1 LDSFLPHTVFSYYIN
16 KLLISDPDQEE
27 DELINFNFEEQL
39 DILLLDYQQKSE
51 WNHSMD
57 NHVAALSTQLEKY
70 SRDGTMERQVL
81 QKQQD
86 TLEKFIK
93 LQNEIHTMKEQ
104 LNASQ
109 QKLALSEKSNSVLA
123 SRLSMKSE
131 QLKDFLQR
139 IEDDDGSGTGGGTRY
154 VNLNLIL
161 FCNFF
166 FC

>member
-1 LDSFLPHTVFSYYIN
+1 M
-16 KLLISDPDQEE
+16 
-27 DELINFNFEEQL
+27 

-166 FC
+166 LLTNFFSFSHFFPIFSHFFFP

>member
-1 LDSFLPHTVFSYYIN
+1 M
-16 KLLISDPDQEE
+16 
-27 DELINFNFEEQL
+27 

-139 IEDDDGSGTGGGTRY
+139 IDDGSGTGGGTRY

-161 FCNFF
+161 FWLFCNFF
-166 FC
+166 FLLTFSHFFP

>member
-1 LDSFLPHTVFSYYIN
+1 
-16 KLLISDPDQEE
+16 
-27 DELINFNFEEQL
+27 
-39 DILLLDYQQKSE
+39 
-51 WNHSMD
+51 MD

-139 IEDDDGSGTGGGTRY
+139 IDDGSGTGGGTRY

-161 FCNFF
+161 FWLFCNFF